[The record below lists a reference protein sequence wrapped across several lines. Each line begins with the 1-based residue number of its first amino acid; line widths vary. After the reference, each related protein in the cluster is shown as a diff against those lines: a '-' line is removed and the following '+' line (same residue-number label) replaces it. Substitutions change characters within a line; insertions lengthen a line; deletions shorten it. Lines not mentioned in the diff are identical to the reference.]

1 MPLKTIAKLNNYL
14 IQNIITQED
23 PSNTPNLV
31 VARGNN
37 LYSMPIPTL
46 NDIDHHHKHHI
57 SQSNQSP
64 KINCKLCSS
73 TQNSSYFDL
82 LKNEMSKKIE
92 IEVAKGTPV
101 TSLNYSPRTL
111 NTIHLNNDRS
121 TDNFDSLYNTINLN
135 SRYSSLLNNNNTDLI
150 NSLRTRFLI

>member
-1 MPLKTIAKLNNYL
+1 
-14 IQNIITQED
+14 
-23 PSNTPNLV
+23 
-31 VARGNN
+31 
-37 LYSMPIPTL
+37 
-46 NDIDHHHKHHI
+46 
-57 SQSNQSP
+57 
-64 KINCKLCSS
+64 
-73 TQNSSYFDL
+73 
-82 LKNEMSKKIE
+82 MSKKIE